1 MIYTVPQYS
10 GAQLGGGGARRH
22 APLERRLAPP
32 PEVYPVLQFSDS

>member
-10 GAQLGGGGARRH
+10 GAQLGRGAQGGMLLSKEG
-22 APLERRLAPP
+22 LPP

>member
-10 GAQLGGGGARRH
+10 GAQLGGGAQGGMLLSKEGL
-22 APLERRLAPP
+22 PPP